1 MAVTIYDIARLA
13 KVSKSTVSRV
23 ITNRTNISPD
33 ARERVLDAIR
43 TLNYQP
49 SKLARALTS
58 RGFDAIL
65 VISTRST
72 KTTAGNPFFSEILQS
87 IALRAEEE
95 GFDVI
100 LQTSKN
106 SEEDLQKCVAKITE
120 KMVKGVIML
129 SSPADEHILEQLDHY
144 EIPVVVIG
152 NIEGTYKHI
161 FSVDTDNFQDSYRLT
176 QHLISLGHRDIAC
189 LHAPLDYHVSID
201 RLTGYQRA
209 MEDSGLPLHSDRM
222 MDGGYTTESTRL
234 AAMQILKRP
243 QPPTAVFATDS
254 VKVMSIYRAAHEQK
268 MSIPDELS
276 VTGYS
281 SDNISPILSPELTGI
296 EIPIHE
302 LGWQGCRLL
311 FDKIFDRT
319 CEKSRILIPTQ
330 LVVNHSA
337 RSLRP
342 AK

>member
-23 ITNRTNISPD
+23 ITNQTNISPD

-58 RGFDAIL
+58 KGFDAIL
-65 VISTRST
+65 VISTRPT
-72 KTTAGNPFFSEILQS
+72 KTTSGNPFFSEILQS
-87 IALRAEEE
+87 IAVRAEEE

-129 SSPADEHILEQLDHY
+129 SSPADEHILDQLDNY
-144 EIPVVVIG
+144 QVPVVVIG
-152 NIEGTYKHI
+152 NIEGTYQHV

-176 QHLISLGHRDIAC
+176 EHLISLGHRDIAC

-201 RLTGYQRA
+201 RLAGYKRA
-209 MEDSGLPLHSDRM
+209 MQDAGLPLQSGLM
-222 MDGGYTTESTRL
+222 IDGGYTAESACL
-234 AAMQILKRP
+234 AATALLKSP
-243 QPPTAVFATDS
+243 LAPTAVFATDA

-268 MSIPDELS
+268 KSIPDELS

-296 EIPIHE
+296 EIPIRE
-302 LGWQGCRLL
+302 LGWQGCGVL
-311 FDKIFDRT
+311 FDKIFDRPCT
-319 CEKSRILIPTQ
+319 NSRTLVPTQ
-330 LVVNHSA
+330 LVINRSA
-337 RSLRP
+337 ISRSS

>member
-1 MAVTIYDIARLA
+1 VAVTIYDIARLA

-23 ITNRTNISPD
+23 ITHQTNISPD
-33 ARERVLDAIR
+33 ARERVLEAIR

-49 SKLARALTS
+49 SKVARALTS
-58 RGFDAIL
+58 KGFDAIL

-87 IALRAEEE
+87 IALRAEKE

-129 SSPADEHILEQLDHY
+129 SSPADEHILAQLDNY
-144 EIPVVVIG
+144 QVPVVVIG
-152 NIEGTYKHI
+152 NIEGAYKHV

-201 RLTGYQRA
+201 RLSGYQHA
-209 MEDSGLPLHSDRM
+209 MQDAGLPVQPGLM
-222 MDGGYTTESTRL
+222 IDGGYTAESACL
-234 AAMQILKRP
+234 AATALLKSDR
-243 QPPTAVFATDS
+243 PPTAVFATDAL
-254 VKVMSIYRAAHEQK
+254 KVMSIYRAAHDQK
-268 MSIPDELS
+268 KSIPDELS

-281 SDNISPILSPELTGI
+281 SDNVSPLLSPGLTGI
-296 EIPIHE
+296 EIPIRE
-302 LGWQGCRLL
+302 LGWQGCSVL
-311 FDKIFDRT
+311 FDKIFDRPCAHART
-319 CEKSRILIPTQ
+319 LVPTQ

-337 RSLRP
+337 RCLKT

>member
-23 ITNRTNISPD
+23 ITNQTNISPD

-58 RGFDAIL
+58 KGFDAIL
-65 VISTRST
+65 VISTRPT
-72 KTTAGNPFFSEILQS
+72 KTTSGNPFFSEILQS
-87 IALRAEEE
+87 IAVRAEEE

-129 SSPADEHILEQLDHY
+129 SSPADEHILDQLDNY
-144 EIPVVVIG
+144 QIPVVVIG
-152 NIEGTYKHI
+152 NIEGTYQHV

-176 QHLISLGHRDIAC
+176 EHLISLGHRDIAC

-201 RLTGYQRA
+201 RLAGYKRA
-209 MEDSGLPLHSDRM
+209 MQDAGLPLQSGLM
-222 MDGGYTTESTRL
+222 IDGGYTAESACL
-234 AAMQILKRP
+234 AATALLKSP
-243 QPPTAVFATDS
+243 LAPTAVFATDA

-268 MSIPDELS
+268 KSIPDELS

-296 EIPIHE
+296 EIPIRE
-302 LGWQGCRLL
+302 LGWQGCGVL
-311 FDKIFDRT
+311 FDKIFDRPCT
-319 CEKSRILIPTQ
+319 NSRTLVPTQ
-330 LVVNHSA
+330 LVINRSA
-337 RSLRP
+337 ISRSS

>member
-13 KVSKSTVSRV
+13 NVSKSTVSRV
-23 ITNRTNISPD
+23 ITNQTNISPD
-33 ARERVLDAIR
+33 ARERVLAAIR

-58 RGFDAIL
+58 KGFDAVL
-65 VISTRST
+65 VISTRSS

-120 KMVKGVIML
+120 KMVKGVILL

-144 EIPVVVIG
+144 QVPVVVIG
-152 NIEGTYKHI
+152 NIEGRYQHV

-201 RLTGYQRA
+201 RLAGYKRA
-209 MEDSGLPLHSDRM
+209 MQDAGLPLQSGLM
-222 MDGGYTTESTRL
+222 IDGGYTTESACL
-234 AAMQILKRP
+234 AATALLQSAT
-243 QPPTAVFATDS
+243 PPTAVFATDA
-254 VKVMSIYRAAHEQK
+254 VKVMSIYRAAQEQK
-268 MSIPDELS
+268 KTIPDALS

-281 SDNISPILSPELTGI
+281 SDNISPILSPGLTGI
-296 EIPIHE
+296 EIPIRE
-302 LGWQGCRLL
+302 LGWQGCSLL
-311 FDKIFDRT
+311 FDKIFDRPCT
-319 CEKSRILIPTQ
+319 DSRTLVPTQ

-337 RSLRP
+337 RNIT
-342 AK
+342 AGK

>member
-23 ITNRTNISPD
+23 ITNRTNISEA
-33 ARERVLDAIR
+33 ARERVLEAIK

-58 RGFDAIL
+58 NGFDAIL
-65 VISTRST
+65 VISTRPT
-72 KTTAGNPFFSEILQS
+72 KTTTGNPFFSEILQS

-106 SEEDLQKCVAKITE
+106 SEEDLQKCVSKITE
-120 KMVKGVIML
+120 KMIKGIIML
-129 SSPADEHILEQLDHY
+129 SSPANEHILYQLDNY
-144 EIPVVVIG
+144 EVPVVVIG
-152 NIEGTYKHI
+152 NIEGEYRHI

-176 QHLISLGHRDIAC
+176 QYLISLGHQNIAC

-201 RLTGYQRA
+201 RLAGYKRA
-209 MEDSGLPLHSDRM
+209 MQDADITLQLELII
-222 MDGGYTTESTRL
+222 DGGYSAESACL
-234 AAMQILKRP
+234 AATALLTLPRP
-243 QPPTAVFATDS
+243 PSAVFATDALKIMS
-254 VKVMSIYRAAHEQK
+254 VYRAAYELK
-268 MSIPDELS
+268 KAIPAEIS

-281 SDNISPILSPELTGI
+281 SDNVSPMLSPALTGI
-296 EIPIHE
+296 EIPIRE
-302 LGWQGCRLL
+302 LGCQGCGLL
-311 FDKIFDRT
+311 FDKIFNRDNAD
-319 CEKSRILIPTQ
+319 SRVLVRTQ
-330 LVVNHSA
+330 LMINHSA
-337 RSLRP
+337 AVR

>member
-23 ITNRTNISPD
+23 ITNQTNISPD

-58 RGFDAIL
+58 KGFDAIL

-129 SSPADEHILEQLDHY
+129 SSPADEYILEQLDNY
-144 EIPVVVIG
+144 QVPVVVIG
-152 NIEGTYKHI
+152 NIEGTYQHV

-176 QHLISLGHRDIAC
+176 EHLISLGHQDIAC

-201 RLTGYQRA
+201 RLAGYKRA
-209 MEDSGLPLHSDRM
+209 MQDAGLTAQPGLM
-222 MDGGYTTESTRL
+222 IDGGYTTESAYL
-234 AAMQILKRP
+234 AATTLLQKAH
-243 QPPTAVFATDS
+243 PPTAVFATDA

-268 MSIPDELS
+268 KIIPDEIS
-276 VTGYS
+276 ITGYS
-281 SDNISPILSPELTGI
+281 SDNISPILSPGLTGI
-296 EIPIHE
+296 EIPIRE
-302 LGWQGCRLL
+302 LGWQGCGVL
-311 FDKIFDRT
+311 FDKIFDRPGAH
-319 CEKSRILIPTQ
+319 SRTLVPTQ

-337 RSLRP
+337 IEIT
-342 AK
+342 AGE

>member
-23 ITNRTNISPD
+23 ITNQTNISPD

-58 RGFDAIL
+58 DGFDAIL
-65 VISTRST
+65 VISTRPT
-72 KTTAGNPFFSEILQS
+72 KTTSGNPFFSEILQS
-87 IALRAEEE
+87 IAVRAEEE

-129 SSPADEHILEQLDHY
+129 SSPADEHILEQLDNY
-144 EIPVVVIG
+144 QVPVVVIG
-152 NIEGTYKHI
+152 NIEGTYQHV

-176 QHLISLGHRDIAC
+176 EHFISLGHRDIAC

-201 RLTGYQRA
+201 RLAGYKRA
-209 MEDSGLPLHSDRM
+209 MQDAGLPLQSGLM
-222 MDGGYTTESTRL
+222 IDGGYTAESACL
-234 AAMQILKRP
+234 AATALLKSP
-243 QPPTAVFATDS
+243 FAPTAVFATDA

-268 MSIPDELS
+268 KSIPDELS

-296 EIPIHE
+296 EIPIRE
-302 LGWQGCRLL
+302 LGWLGCGVL
-311 FDKIFDRT
+311 FDKIFDRP
-319 CEKSRILIPTQ
+319 CAHSRTLVPTQ
-330 LVVNHSA
+330 LVINRSA
-337 RSLRP
+337 RSLSS